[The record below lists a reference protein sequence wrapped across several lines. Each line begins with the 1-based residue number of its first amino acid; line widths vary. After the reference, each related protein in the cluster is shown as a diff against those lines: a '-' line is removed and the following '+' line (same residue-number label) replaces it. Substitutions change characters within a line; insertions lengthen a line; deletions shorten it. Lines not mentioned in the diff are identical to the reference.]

1 MKIDQHALREAAHDM
16 FTSLG
21 PLNDLGAELSN
32 TVANI
37 YYRYHVMCQNM
48 DDPGAA
54 LGVKPG
60 KDMSSSYRNLMAA
73 MGTTLSEHKFVDRMI
88 KNLRDAGAQN
98 STIGNYLIT
107 YTLDHLK
114 YHIKNADKKSPIRR
128 AIERPFRKVDEIPRL
143 YKRMVKVARTQQ

>member
-48 DDPGAA
+48 DDP
-54 LGVKPG
+54 LTPLRVKTG
-60 KDMSSSYRNLMAA
+60 KPRTPSYRN
-73 MGTTLSEHKFVDRMI
+73 
-88 KNLRDAGAQN
+88 
-98 STIGNYLIT
+98 
-107 YTLDHLK
+107 
-114 YHIKNADKKSPIRR
+114 
-128 AIERPFRKVDEIPRL
+128 
-143 YKRMVKVARTQQ
+143 